1 MRSAPGTVRYV
12 RPLRSHLRGARFRA
26 TARPS
31 PAAPDGY
38 NTPSRFAH
46 GSPNV
51 LIIFVPPKKTD
62 AFFPLPKTICPYNE
76 LKNNRIAKQKNT
88 PDRADRFPGPRTIPP
103 FEGAGIGALSP

>member
-12 RPLRSHLRGARFRA
+12 RPLRSPLRGARFRA
-26 TARPS
+26 TARPR

-62 AFFPLPKTICPYNE
+62 AFFPLPKTIRPYNE

-103 FEGAGIGALSP
+103 FEGAGIGAPSP